1 MQGHST
7 SDLSTLLHADQG
19 FYPGQQYVGAYK
31 GLGITQVVI
40 GGLSVVTGV
49 GSIAVTNINH
59 NGYYYYEIGEGIWC
73 GAILIVAGVL
83 SIISS
88 RRPTVC
94 MISLS
99 LTAAIIATAIGL
111 TLFGL
116 ELSTVLR
123 ILQYNYYYN
132 SWLVELII
140 HGVMGLLGF
149 IGMII
154 GIVMVVYCSKAVC
167 CGRAV
172 TTQNAQTQEITYDYR
187 IPSSTTTTIP
197 QTQDYNH
204 GQALPTYNEVYPVV
218 TVVSSVAVNQEP
230 CADNETLA

>member
-7 SDLSTLLHADQG
+7 SDLSTLLTADQSA
-19 FYPGQQYVGAYK
+19 YPGQKYVGAYK

-40 GGLSVVTGV
+40 GALSVVTGV
-49 GSIAVTNINH
+49 GSIAITNINH

-88 RRPTVC
+88 GRPTVC
-94 MISLS
+94 LISLS
-99 LTAAIIATAIGL
+99 LAAAIIATAIGL
-111 TLFGL
+111 ALFGI

-123 ILQYNYYYN
+123 ILQYNYNYN

-149 IGMII
+149 IAMII

-172 TTQNAQTQEITYDYR
+172 SAPSAQTQEITYDYR
-187 IPSSTTTTIP
+187 IPGSTATIP

-204 GQALPTYNEVYPVV
+204 AQALPTYNEVYPVV
-218 TVVSSVAVNQEP
+218 TVVSSVAVGQES